1 MQNFF
6 QWFDRF
12 AERRAKPWL
21 IVGKGPT
28 YGNIGAF
35 GPEGYHLFG
44 LNHVVRDRPVLLTHA
59 VDIDVVADCAEAI
72 DANARFLVVPWIP
85 HKEFRPREKTLQD
98 YVGELPIL
106 AKLQKEGRLLT
117 YDAETAPASQRRGEG
132 PVVPLSYFSAEA
144 ALGLLALGGE
154 KTIHTIGIDGG
165 TAYARDFKDLEAS
178 TRLSN
183 AQQSF
188 DIQFEKFAQILYR
201 TKARLHPLGIQ
212 APVKVF
218 VGAEPEQELAVEVL
232 ADSIQRF
239 SSIAV
244 DVVSLAEANIPI
256 PQARD
261 PANRGKTPFSFQR
274 FLIPQLCGY
283 EGLGVYVD
291 SDMQVFKDIRNFWS
305 VSDDDFDLRT
315 VKLRPGSGRVAQN
328 SVLLL
333 NCARLKWEI
342 GDIVARLDR
351 GEITYKRL
359 MEDMVVNN
367 RPPERVIPHVWN
379 DLEHYEPGVTSLI
392 HYTDMIHQP
401 WVSHNNPLGWVWFE
415 ALFAAVDD
423 GAVSPE
429 LVERS
434 IRLAHV
440 RPTVG
445 IQLEKRIADGRRL
458 KVSDLAADADF
469 VAPWQHLTGHLKPGA
484 HLPKGFVWQVQRQ
497 LARFVPGL

>member
-12 AERRAKPWL
+12 EERRAKPWL

-28 YGNIGAF
+28 YGNIGTY
-35 GPEGYHLFG
+35 GPDNYHLFA
-44 LNHVVRDRPVLLTHA
+44 LNHVVRDRKVTLAHA
-59 VDIDVVADCAEAI
+59 VDIDVVAACAEAI

-85 HKEFRPREKTLQD
+85 HKDFRPREKTLAD

-106 AKLQKEGRLLT
+106 AKLEKEGRLLT
-117 YDAETAPASQRRGEG
+117 YDAETAPEAQRRGEG

-144 ALGLLALGGE
+144 ALGLLALSGE
-154 KTIHTIGIDGG
+154 KDIHTIGIDGG
-165 TAYARDFKDLEAS
+165 TAYAGDFKDLEGS

-183 AQQSF
+183 DQQSF

-212 APVKVF
+212 SPVKVF

-232 ADSIQRF
+232 ADSIQRY

-244 DVVSLAEANIPI
+244 DVISLADANIPI
-256 PQARD
+256 PQAQD
-261 PANRGKTPFSFQR
+261 PKNRGKTPFSFQR

-291 SDMQVFKDIRNFWS
+291 SDMQVFRDIRNFWS
-305 VSDDDFDLRT
+305 VTDDDFDLRT
-315 VKLRPGSGRVAQN
+315 VKLRPGSSRAPQN

-333 NCARLKWEI
+333 NCGRLKWEI
-342 GDIVARLDR
+342 GDIVSRLDR
-351 GEITYKRL
+351 GEFTYKAL

-367 RPPERVIPHVWN
+367 RPPERVIPHYWN
-379 DLEHYEPGVTSLI
+379 DLEYYEPGVTSLI

-401 WVSHNNPLGWVWFE
+401 WVSHNNPLGYLWFE
-415 ALFAAVDD
+415 ALFQAVDD

-434 IRLAHV
+434 IRLGHV

-445 IQLEKRIADGRRL
+445 IQLDRRIADGRKL
-458 KVSDLAADADF
+458 KVSDLAADEDF
-469 VAPWQHLTGHLKPGA
+469 IAPWQYLTGHMKPGA
-484 HLPKGFVWQVQRQ
+484 HLPSGFMWQIQRQ
-497 LARFVPGL
+497 ISRLLPGI